1 MPGLD
6 PKVAVH
12 RLAIKPEHRPVKQA
26 QRRFRPELISQIEE
40 EVNKLIEAGF
50 IREVKYP
57 TWIANIVPVRK
68 KNGQLRVC
76 VDFRDL
82 NNACPKDDFPLPI
95 MEIMIDATAGHE
107 ALSFMDGSSGY
118 NQIRM
123 ALEDE
128 EKTAFR
134 TPKGIY
140 CYKVMPFG
148 LKNAGATYQRAM
160 QRIFDDMLHKHVE
173 CYVDD
178 LVVKSKKKCDHLK
191 DLKLV
196 LDRLRKYQLR
206 MNPLKCAFGVT
217 SGKFLGF
224 IVRHRGIEVDH
235 SKIDAIQ
242 KMPSPKN
249 LHELRRL
256 QGRLAYIR
264 RFISNL
270 AGRCQPFQRLMRKD
284 AVFDW
289 DQSCQNAF
297 DSIKKYLL
305 NPPVL
310 SAPATGKPL
319 ILYIAA
325 QETSLGALL
334 AQENDKGKECALY
347 YLSRTLTGAE
357 LNYSPIEKMCLALF
371 FAIDKLR
378 HYMQAFTIHLVA
390 KADPVKYILSR
401 PVISGRL
408 AKWAIILQQYDIVYI
423 PQKAVKG
430 QALADFLADHPVPSN
445 WKLCDD
451 LPDEEVLFVESMEP
465 WIMFFDGA
473 ARRSGAGVGIV
484 FISPEK
490 HMLPY
495 SFTLGELCSNNVAEY
510 QAFIIGLQMASEFG
524 IKCIEIFGDSK
535 LIINQLSYQ
544 YEVKHQDLKPYFS
557 YARRLMDRFDSII
570 LEHIPRSENKKADA
584 LANLATALTVSED
597 IPINIPLCQKWIVPS
612 IESQYEEADVISVYA
627 IDEEDWRQPIIDYLE
642 HGKLPT
648 DPRHRAEI
656 RRRAARFIY
665 YKDTLYRRSY
675 EGLLLRCLGK
685 EESTKALEEAHS
697 GICGAHQSGPKL
709 QYQLKRMGYYWPTMI
724 HDSMHFAKHCEACQF
739 HANFIHQPPEPLH
752 PTIASWPFEAW
763 GLDLVGPITPKSTAG
778 HSYILAGTDY
788 FSKWAEAVPLRE
800 AKKENIVNFVQT
812 HIIYRYGIPHRIVTD
827 NGRQFANTLM
837 DKLCEK
843 FNFKQFKSSMYNAAA
858 NGLAEAFNKTLCS
871 LLKKVVSK
879 TKRDWQE
886 KIGEA
891 LWAYRTTH
899 RTPTGVTPY
908 SLVYGVEAVLPL
920 EREIPSLRMAIQEG
934 LTTEDNARLRLE
946 ELEALDE
953 KRLEAQQA
961 LECYQARM
969 SKAFDKQVRPR
980 SFQVGDLVL
989 AVRRPIITTRHTGNK
1004 FTPKW
1009 DGPYIVKEVFTN
1021 GAYKII
1027 DQDGLR
1033 IGPINGRFLKKFYA

>member
-6 PKVAVH
+6 PKVVVH
-12 RLAIKPEHRPVKQA
+12 RLVIKPEHRPVKQA

-40 EVNKLIEAGF
+40 EVNKLIGVGF

-57 TWIANIVPVRK
+57 AWIANIVSVRK
-68 KNGQLRVC
+68 KNGQLCVC

-95 MEIMIDATAGHE
+95 MEIMIDATVGHE
-107 ALSFMDGSSGY
+107 TLCFMDGSSEY
-118 NQIRM
+118 TQIRI
-123 ALEDE
+123 AIDDE
-128 EKTAFR
+128 GKTAFR

-140 CYKVMPFG
+140 CYKVMPFE

-160 QRIFDDMLHKHVE
+160 QRIFDDMLHKH
-173 CYVDD
+173 D

-224 IVRHRGIEVDH
+224 IVRHRDIEVDH

-242 KMPSPKN
+242 KMPSSKN

-310 SAPATGKPL
+310 SAPAAGKPL

-325 QETSLGALL
+325 QETSLGALI

-347 YLSRTLTGAE
+347 YLTRTLTGAE
-357 LNYSPIEKMCLALF
+357 LNYSLIEKMCLALF

-378 HYMQAFTIHLVA
+378 HYMQAFTIHLVE

-401 PVISGRL
+401 PVISRHL
-408 AKWAIILQQYDIVYI
+408 AKLAIILQQYDIIYI

-465 WIMFFDGA
+465 WFMFFDGA
-473 ARRSGAGVGIV
+473 TRRSGAGVGIV
-484 FISPEK
+484 FISPKK

-495 SFTLGELCSNNVAEY
+495 SFTLDELCSNNVVEY
-510 QAFIIGLQMASEFG
+510 QDLIIGLQMASEFG
-524 IKCIEIFGDSK
+524 IKYIEIFGDSK

-557 YARRLMDRFDSII
+557 YAKRLMDRFDSVI

-584 LANLATALTVSED
+584 LANLTTALTVSED
-597 IPINIPLCQKWIVPS
+597 IPINISLCQKWIVPS
-612 IESQYEEADVISVYA
+612 IESQYEEADVIYVYV
-627 IDEEDWRQPIIDYLE
+627 IDEEDWHQPIIDYLK

-648 DPRHRAEI
+648 GPRHRAEI

-675 EGLLLRCLGK
+675 EGLLLQFLGK
-685 EESTKALEEAHS
+685 EESTKALDEAHS
-697 GICGAHQSGPKL
+697 ATRAAPSDNSF
-709 QYQLKRMGYYWPTMI
+709 M
-724 HDSMHFAKHCEACQF
+724 S
-739 HANFIHQPPEPLH
+739 
-752 PTIASWPFEAW
+752 FEAW
-763 GLDLVGPITPKSTAG
+763 GLDLVGPIMPKSLVG

-788 FSKWAEAVPLRE
+788 FSKWAEVVPLRE
-800 AKKENIVNFVQT
+800 AKKENIVILFRHT
-812 HIIYRYGIPHRIVTD
+812 SFTD
-827 NGRQFANTLM
+827 M
-837 DKLCEK
+837 Y
-843 FNFKQFKSSMYNAAA
+843 KSSMYNAVA
-858 NGLAEAFNKTLCS
+858 NGLVEAFNKTLCS

-879 TKRDWQE
+879 AKKDWQE

-899 RTPTGVTPY
+899 RTLIGVTPY
-908 SLVYGVEAVLPL
+908 SLVYGVEVVLSL
-920 EREIPSLRMAIQEG
+920 EREIPSLRMAFQEG
-934 LTTEDNARLRLE
+934 LTTEDNAKLRLQ

-953 KRLEAQQA
+953 KRLEAQ
-961 LECYQARM
+961 
-969 SKAFDKQVRPR
+969 
-980 SFQVGDLVL
+980 
-989 AVRRPIITTRHTGNK
+989 
-1004 FTPKW
+1004 
-1009 DGPYIVKEVFTN
+1009 
-1021 GAYKII
+1021 
-1027 DQDGLR
+1027 
-1033 IGPINGRFLKKFYA
+1033 